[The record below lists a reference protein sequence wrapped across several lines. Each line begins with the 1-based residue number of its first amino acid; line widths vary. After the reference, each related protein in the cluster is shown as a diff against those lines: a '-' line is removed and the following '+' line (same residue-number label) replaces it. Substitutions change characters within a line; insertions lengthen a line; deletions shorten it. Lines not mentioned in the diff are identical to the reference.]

1 MKTTL
6 IFIAG
11 ILFTLAV
18 GWGIMWVQKNNITP
32 ATVTEEKKISTP
44 SPPTSPIPS
53 ISSAP
58 TEQMGSIEGVLGYPS
73 EQIPAL
79 DVYVQSTIKPSQ
91 FYMVETALNDG
102 SFTISNVVP
111 GTYYVFAYVHGPGES
126 SVGGYSKA
134 VPCGLTVQCND
145 HSLIPVDVAANEP
158 SMGIEIRDWYA
169 PEGTFPSR
177 PQ

>member
-6 IFIAG
+6 VFIAG
-11 ILFTLAV
+11 IVFTLAV
-18 GWGIMWVQKNNITP
+18 GWGVMRVLKSDIDIVP
-32 ATVTEEKKISTP
+32 AATSIS
-44 SPPTSPIPS
+44 SIPS

-58 TEQMGSIEGVLGYPS
+58 IEQTGSIEGVLGYPS

-79 DVYVQSTIKPSQ
+79 DVYAQPTTNTSQ
-91 FYMVETALNDG
+91 FYVVETALNEG
-102 SFTISNVVP
+102 SFTISDVAP
-111 GTYYVFAYVHGPGES
+111 GSYYVFAYVHGSEES

-145 HSLIPVDVAANEP
+145 HSLIPVEVVANEP
-158 SMGIEIRDWYA
+158 STGIEIRDWYA